1 MGVSHLSFSGHFVDM
16 NYTFLQRLSSIGIH
30 FCINCEIPEGGVN
43 EASSGVEAADAS
55 VSVDSEVVAK
65 RVSHPDSD
73 QLGQPRPVAEQRR
86 YQEESS

>member
-1 MGVSHLSFSGHFVDM
+1 M
-16 NYTFLQRLSSIGIH
+16 NYMY
-30 FCINCEIPEGGVN
+30 INCEIPEGGVN

-73 QLGQPRPVAEQRR
+73 
-86 YQEESS
+86 

>member
-1 MGVSHLSFSGHFVDM
+1 M
-16 NYTFLQRLSSIGIH
+16 H

-65 RVSHPDSD
+65 RIAHSDSD